1 MKSNMK
7 DYKPNNSKEKLPVF
21 PDSLYPQLPQF
32 LQDVVIHASSNQER
46 DMLLLGALTSIS
58 SCIPKLYGFYD
69 GEKIYANLY
78 LFVTAPP
85 SSGKG
90 KLNLCKKI
98 ILPIHD
104 SLREET
110 EELKFKYKNELA
122 ISKINKETKA
132 PKSPADKMLF
142 IPANNSSTGMFQLL
156 SDNDGRGIIFETEG
170 DTVTLALNSDY
181 GNYSD
186 GFRKAFHH
194 ETISYYRRTD
204 KEFVEI
210 ISPCLSVVLSG
221 TPGQVK
227 SLIPNAENGL
237 FSRFVFYYL
246 DLESDWKDVFKHT
259 SNGLESF
266 YTNLGSQFFD
276 FYEKLNRNNEIEI
289 FLSKSQRTDFHTFFK
304 KLQEKYLYIE
314 SDEYIATIRRL
325 GIVAFRFAMIFTSL
339 RIMEDGNDSQK
350 LECSDIDFSNALKM
364 IPVLD
369 HHSRIVFSA
378 LPKERKPLQFKNLK
392 EQLLDSLPKKFNR
405 KKYLDI
411 AKEIGI
417 NPKTAEGYITKFI
430 DKGFIYREQNNHY
443 INTLVQ
449 ENKDSKDLKD
459 TKNKSV

>member
-1 MKSNMK
+1 MKTNMK
-7 DYKPNNSKEKLPVF
+7 DNNPNNSKEKLPVF

-58 SCIPKLYGFYD
+58 SCIPKIHGFYD
-69 GEKIYANLY
+69 GEKVYANLFLY
-78 LFVTAPP
+78 VTAPP

-98 ILPIHD
+98 ILRIHD

-110 EELKFKYKNELA
+110 KKLKVKYKNELA
-122 ISKINKETKA
+122 ISKTNKETKA
-132 PKSPADKMLF
+132 PKSPEDKMLF

-170 DTVTLALNSDY
+170 DTVTLALKSDY

-204 KEFVEI
+204 KEYVEI
-210 ISPCLSVVLSG
+210 TNPCLSVVLSG

-237 FSRFVFYYL
+237 FSRFAFYYL
-246 DLESDWKDVFKHT
+246 ELESDWKNVFKH
-259 SNGLESF
+259 SSSKGLDAF
-266 YTNLGSQFFD
+266 YNNLGSQFFN
-276 FYEKLNRNNEIEI
+276 FYEKLNQNNEIEI
-289 FLSKSQRTDFHTFFK
+289 FLSKGQRDNFHAYFK
-304 KLQEKYLYIE
+304 KLQDKYLHVE
-314 SDEYIATIRRL
+314 SVEYVATIRRL

-339 RIMEDGNDSQK
+339 RLMEDDNHPMK
-350 LECSDIDFSNALKM
+350 LECSDIDFDNALKM
-364 IPVLD
+364 IPILD
-369 HHSRIVFSA
+369 QHSRKVFSS
-378 LPKERKPLQFKNLK
+378 LPKERNSYEFKNLK
-392 EQLLDSLPKKFNR
+392 EQFLDALPKEFSR
-405 KKYLDI
+405 TIYLEV
-411 AKEIGI
+411 AKDIGI
-417 NPKTAEGYITKFI
+417 NPKTAEGYIAKFI
-430 DKGFIYREQNNHY
+430 KNGFIGRLQNNNY
-443 INTLVQ
+443 INTLVA

-459 TKNKSV
+459 Q